1 MNNDRGWMYQRK
13 VKGYLNPA
21 FVKGLENFMQH
32 VISLPSSFNGTNI
45 QCPCSK
51 CRHIGGFWDAETV
64 KLHLLKNG
72 FVSDYYVWSRHGESY
87 ISGQSG
93 EQSSPY
99 HSNTQDRTDEDNLMY
114 NMVMDAA
121 GPSFDP
127 EMPNAETKKLY
138 DILKS
143 SERKLYEGC
152 ETSQLSAMAQMLSL
166 KADHHLSEACY
177 DQTSQ
182 FIKGILP
189 QDNTFLDSFSGT
201 KKYME
206 DLGLPSEQI
215 DCCVNGSCPHCAHD
229 HDAYNLSHGG
239 KTTWFDNH
247 RKFLPANHPFRKN
260 KNWFTKGKT
269 VTESPPP
276 VRTGVP
282 AHSVQHVQA
291 ESGQNI
297 HAHSEQGTGQRVQA
311 HTGQSFAARSLS
323 RPDLQ
328 IRVPSQSILHSP
340 TQSGQRTSLSAQST
354 PNESLQLSAQSRQH
368 TPEAQSHPSTLNV
381 SSTAANDN
389 VCWNMGSTQKD
400 GRIRIEV
407 IEKRL
412 EPSFDCSTKIREI
425 MFENLEPTG
434 YNWKSLSE
442 ETKKFYFEEF
452 KKHSV
457 WRQSDAIIYKSWLSS
472 ARTKYSEFVSVARSN
487 WEYYNRRDNRIGL
500 NVYLSWVKFWET
512 ETFKKKS
519 LVQKNNRRSG
529 VDGPSR
535 HTSGSASHRLVAA
548 RLKRQFKRDPTAD
561 EVFFEAHTRHLKK
574 RKYPIG
580 EAGDIGM
587 DDEDDEDE
595 VIWIDK
601 KSQQK
606 YEIVLELVEL
616 MEKSGQPVDRNAL
629 FLEAVG
635 GPDKKNRVPA
645 GGKLADLGVLEDG
658 RGQIILLALEGW
670 ETISDKEKL
679 NG

>member
-1 MNNDRGWMYQRK
+1 MRRFRSHVQN
-13 VKGYLNPA
+13 VPA
-21 FVKGLENFMQH
+21 
-32 VISLPSSFNGTNI
+32 
-45 QCPCSK
+45 
-51 CRHIGGFWDAETV
+51 
-64 KLHLLKNG
+64 
-72 FVSDYYVWSRHGESY
+72 
-87 ISGQSG
+87 
-93 EQSSPY
+93 
-99 HSNTQDRTDEDNLMY
+99 
-114 NMVMDAA
+114 
-121 GPSFDP
+121 
-127 EMPNAETKKLY
+127 
-138 DILKS
+138 
-143 SERKLYEGC
+143 
-152 ETSQLSAMAQMLSL
+152 
-166 KADHHLSEACY
+166 LSE
-177 DQTSQ
+177 Q
-182 FIKGILP
+182 
-189 QDNTFLDSFSGT
+189 
-201 KKYME
+201 
-206 DLGLPSEQI
+206 
-215 DCCVNGSCPHCAHD
+215 
-229 HDAYNLSHGG
+229 
-239 KTTWFDNH
+239 
-247 RKFLPANHPFRKN
+247 
-260 KNWFTKGKT
+260 
-269 VTESPPP
+269 
-276 VRTGVP
+276 GVP

-291 ESGQNI
+291 TSGQDI
-297 HAHSEQGTGQRVQA
+297 RAHSEQGTGQRVQA

-340 TQSGQRTSLSAQST
+340 TQSGQHTSLSAQST

-412 EPSFDCSTKIREI
+412 EPSFDYCSTKIREI

-434 YNWKSLSE
+434 YNWN
-442 ETKKFYFEEF
+442 
-452 KKHSV
+452 
-457 WRQSDAIIYKSWLSS
+457 

-574 RKYPIG
+574 RKYLIG

-606 YEIVLELVEL
+606 YVSVF
-616 MEKSGQPVDRNAL
+616 
-629 FLEAVG
+629 FLY
-635 GPDKKNRVPA
+635 
-645 GGKLADLGVLEDG
+645 
-658 RGQIILLALEGW
+658 
-670 ETISDKEKL
+670 
-679 NG
+679 